1 MSTLNAMQNDIG
13 LGVAV
18 NADQYLTF
26 MLAGEEYGV
35 DILRVQEIKGWGGVR
50 VVPDVP
56 PYLKGVLNLRGAL
69 VPVLD
74 LRLRFGLGQAEY
86 SAVTVII
93 VVMVHDGE
101 REIPLGLVADAVS
114 DVLEVAPD
122 EFKAPPRFGQSGQ
135 ARFMSGMVTKAD
147 RMVVVL
153 EVDRLLKESDLESLA
168 ELSA

>member
-1 MSTLNAMQNDIG
+1 MAEAQQQI
-13 LGVAV
+13 
-18 NADQYLTF
+18 LTF
-26 MLAGEEYGV
+26 QLANEEYGV
-35 DILRVQEIKGWGGVR
+35 DILRVQEVKGWESVTLMPNTPSYIKGVI
-50 VVPDVP
+50 
-56 PYLKGVLNLRGAL
+56 NLRGTI
-69 VPVLD
+69 VPILD
-74 LRLRFGLGQAEY
+74 LRERFHLGQAEY